1 MKYRVILEVGY
12 NTAWFDFDDIA
23 DAGEFAKTLLMHQVA
38 NEDTRHKSRI
48 RLEIVDPTLKKDDE
62 EEDE

>member
-23 DAGEFAKTLLMHQVA
+23 DAGDFAKTLLMHQVA
-38 NEDTRHKSRI
+38 NEDTKHKTKI
-48 RLEIVDPTLKKDDE
+48 RLEIVDTTITDAEEDDE
-62 EEDE
+62 